1 MKIKSIKKRKESDT
15 EKKLVQT
22 ILKDLDKHTKGKKL
36 IGPISPSSGMSQI
49 ERMKHSIARDLV
61 IFKKMSEISQ
71 VEMAKIVGVDKSRI
85 TEILHYRIS
94 KFSLDT
100 LIQYLFRLK
109 GRVKI
114 IDDRIEEIS
123 DSFTRDVA
131 S

>member
-1 MKIKSIKKRKESDT
+1 
-15 EKKLVQT
+15 
-22 ILKDLDKHTKGKKL
+22 
-36 IGPISPSSGMSQI
+36 
-49 ERMKHSIARDLV
+49 MKHSIARDLV

-123 DSFTRDVA
+123 DLFTRDVA